1 MNMTGILGWNPPNYG
16 TQVPPRP
23 FTMALIQKETDM
35 KNLMITT
42 AASALV
48 LGMAA
53 CSQASDDVQVSDA
66 TYGET
71 QTAETTTGPDM
82 TEPDMAEAD
91 RNLMDAEADMDTEAS
106 ATVYLAETDLSAE
119 ELIGAKVTGVDGE
132 DIATVDD
139 LLINANG
146 EIESVI
152 FKSGDILDVTGKKGA
167 IPYQQVDLT
176 VTADQEPRF
185 NVAMTEDA
193 IQNVAEFEQDGLND
207 YRLAS
212 EMIGTTASFVNSDD
226 DARIRDLIVGQDGSV
241 QYAIVSDPL
250 MIEEMRTLDFS
261 RIQVE
266 QGDGGPIVINAS
278 KADFKTMP
286 RFAYEK
292 EEASMGD
299 QSEWD
304 EGSDTGLMPEL
315 DNGSDTTAT
324 PPQ

>member
-1 MNMTGILGWNPPNYG
+1 
-16 TQVPPRP
+16 
-23 FTMALIQKETDM
+23 M

-82 TEPDMAEAD
+82 TEPDMAQAD
-91 RNLMDAEADMDTEAS
+91 RNLMDAEAGMDTEAS

-119 ELIGAKVTGVDGE
+119 ELIGAKVTGVDGK

-139 LLINANG
+139 LLINTDG
-146 EIESVI
+146 EIGSVI
-152 FKSGDILDVTGKKGA
+152 FKSGDFLDVTGKKGA
-167 IPYQQVDLT
+167 IPYEQVDLT
-176 VTADQEPRF
+176 VTAGEEPRF
-185 NVAMTEDA
+185 NVAMTEEA
-193 IQNVAEFEQDGLND
+193 IQNVAEFEQEGLND

-212 EMIGTTASFVNSDD
+212 EMIGTTAGFVNSDD
-226 DARIRDLIVGQDGSV
+226 NARIRDLIVSQDGSV
-241 QYAIVSDPL
+241 QYAVVSDPL
-250 MIEEMRTLDFS
+250 MVEEMRALDFS

-266 QGDGGPIVINAS
+266 QGDGGPIVIDAS

-292 EEASMGD
+292 EDAGMDG
-299 QSEWD
+299 QSEW
-304 EGSDTGLMPEL
+304 EEESGTGLMPEL
-315 DNGSDTTAT
+315 EDGSETAPT
-324 PPQ
+324 PPK